1 MAARILVVPGTNP
14 ILSEVARRLEGNPIV
29 AVLESANAALWQI
42 RHAPPQI
49 LVSDSQL
56 KEMEAGDLVDIV
68 AALNPQVRVI
78 LSGAGSA
85 ELGRVVR
92 AAGGQLIEHDK
103 PPEQLVQQMFQIL
116 GVSPTPRPERPPVAA
131 SAPRPATAQ
140 PGTAGGTAAPTR
152 PPAPAAPRPMTG
164 GAPTPG
170 ANRPTTVD
178 PSQKRPGDEGGR
190 PAATDGQPW
199 MPRGGAQVIQP
210 QQMSVIQTL
219 LGNLAVEVG
228 AHCVL
233 LSDTVGMRLFEVGA
247 VPPAIGPAIEPLL
260 STAFSTADQLA
271 RLLKEQEARSL
282 FLHEGTRYDIYA
294 FNVGQRFIL
303 TLIFDKNENAGKLGA
318 VWVYAKRAIRQ
329 LQITLEQ

>member
-14 ILSEVARRLEGNPIV
+14 VLSQVARRLEGNPNV
-29 AVLESANAALWQI
+29 AVLESANAALWRI

-49 LVSDSQL
+49 LVSDSRL
-56 KEMEAGDLVDIV
+56 KDMEAGDLVDIV
-68 AALNPQVRVI
+68 AALNPEVRVI
-78 LSGAGSA
+78 LSGGGSA
-85 ELGRVVR
+85 ELGRAVR

-103 PPEQLVQQMFQIL
+103 PPEQLVQQLFQIL
-116 GVSPTPRPERPPVAA
+116 GVSP
-131 SAPRPATAQ
+131 
-140 PGTAGGTAAPTR
+140 
-152 PPAPAAPRPMTG
+152 APAAPRPVTG
-164 GAPTPG
+164 GVPTPG
-170 ANRPTTVD
+170 ANRPAAPD
-178 PSQKRPGDEGGR
+178 PSQKRPGAEGGG
-190 PAATDGQPW
+190 PAAADGQPW
-199 MPRGGAQVIQP
+199 MPRGGSQVIQP
-210 QQMSVIQTL
+210 RQMNVIQIL
-219 LGNLAVEVG
+219 LGNLAGEVG

-233 LSDTVGMRLFEVGA
+233 LSDTVGMRLFEVGV